1 MRPTET
7 GGPTRPSRFF
17 VRLPLLALATML
29 AGGGVRSAQIATMP
43 LIRPLSWLEA
53 APIVAGLPG
62 ALPPTLAEIPEG
74 ARPDRWPSW
83 VAEERSRQATRLAQ
97 GEEDSLVNLLLFGTS
112 FTREDRI
119 TVARLEELD
128 RRWRAGD
135 TRAQAALLRTYRRRA
150 ADLVSAISTNR
161 GSERLRMAREVLERA
176 GYDLKTLPGR
186 HGAGE
191 FLLQAVVR
199 VRQEAAQLA
208 RDLAA
213 LRERPDSAAATEER
227 SRIFRDRGLASDS
240 SVLTQFAV
248 DAALCT
254 LRDQGALRAAGVG
267 RVAVVGPGLDF
278 IDKQEG
284 LDVYEPQSLQP
295 FTVIDSL
302 LACGLGDEKNLQVT
316 TIDISPRVNRH
327 MRRALDRADRGQ
339 PYRLVLPR
347 DTASMWSNEAV
358 TYWERAG
365 ARVGLSATARPS
377 QVPPTV
383 RLRAILVNPSFVRR
397 LHVLDADI
405 VFDRLAVPG
414 AGPFDLVIATNILV
428 YYDRFH
434 QTLALS
440 SIASMLR
447 PGGLLLTNDAVAELP
462 EIPMRA
468 TGSLAVPFSE
478 RVGDG
483 ERMVWYVKASR

>member
-7 GGPTRPSRFF
+7 GGPTWPLRFF
-17 VRLPLLALATML
+17 VRLSLVALATGL
-29 AGGGVRSAQIATMP
+29 AGGGVQSAQIATP
-43 LIRPLSWLEA
+43 PVPRPLSWPEA

-62 ALPPTLAEIPEG
+62 ALPQTLAGIPDG
-74 ARPDRWPSW
+74 ARSDRWPAW
-83 VAEERSRQATRLAQ
+83 VAEERRRQATRLAQ

-135 TRAQAALLRTYRRRA
+135 AGAQEALLHTYRRRA

-161 GSERLRMAREVLERA
+161 VSERLRIAREVLERA
-176 GYDLKTLPGR
+176 GYDQRTLAGR
-186 HGAGE
+186 QGAGE

-199 VRQEAAQLA
+199 VRQEAATLA

-213 LRERPDSAAATEER
+213 LREQQDSAAATTER

-248 DAALCT
+248 DAALCA
-254 LRDQGALRAAGVG
+254 LRDQGVLPAAGVS

-284 LDVYEPQSLQP
+284 LDLYEPQSLQP

-302 LACGLGDEKNLQVT
+302 LACGLGDEKTLQVT
-316 TIDISPRVNRH
+316 TVDISPRVNRH
-327 MRRALDRADRGQ
+327 LRRALNRADRGE

-347 DTASMWSNEAV
+347 DAASVWSNEAI

-365 ARVGLSATARPS
+365 ATVGIPANAKPSRVL
-377 QVPPTV
+377 PTV
-383 RLRAILVNPSFVRR
+383 RLRAILVNPSVVRR

-405 VFDRLAVPG
+405 VFDRLTVPG

-434 QTLALS
+434 QALALS

-447 PGGLLLTNDAVAELP
+447 QGGLLLTNDAVPELP
-462 EIPMRA
+462 EVPMRT
-468 TGSLAVPFSE
+468 TGSIAVPFSG
-478 RVGDG
+478 RAGDG
-483 ERMVWYVKASR
+483 ERMVWYVKAPR